1 MPRSPAQLARQI
13 ERLRE
18 RRQLASARG
27 LVGLDS
33 EVVLDV
39 GALGD
44 PHWTV
49 ERVREILEDY
59 GLRAGP
65 EPSCLHYAERGG
77 RIFWREPGHR

>member
-1 MPRSPAQLARQI
+1 MPRSPAQLARSLR
-13 ERLRE
+13 RLR
-18 RRQLASARG
+18 RRQALARG
-27 LVGLDS
+27 GFNPLPLDS
-33 EVVLDV
+33 RVELDV

-49 ERVREILEDY
+49 ERVRAILESY

-77 RIFWREPGHR
+77 RIFWREPGH